1 MGSLSSFNHSV
12 NYLLCVIHVFTS
24 NALENKRTKTVLHG
38 FIEIVNESKSKPYKL
53 WVDQGKKIY
62 NSFVQKWLDNEC
74 TLLTMNVKSVAVQMF
89 IRTFKNKI
97 HKKMTEMKNL
107 NKKL

>member
-38 FIEIVNESKSKPYKL
+38 FIEIVNESKSKPY
-53 WVDQGKKIY
+53 
-62 NSFVQKWLDNEC
+62 NSFVRKWLDSEW
-74 TLLTMNVKSVAVQMF
+74 TLLTMKVKSVVVQRF
-89 IRTFKNKI
+89 IRTFKKKI
-97 HKKMTEMKNL
+97 HKKMTKMKNL
-107 NKKL
+107 NKK

>member
-24 NALENKRTKTVLHG
+24 NALKNKRTKTVLHG

-53 WVDQGKKIY
+53 WVDQGKKIIIALCK
-62 NSFVQKWLDNEC
+62 NS
-74 TLLTMNVKSVAVQMF
+74 
-89 IRTFKNKI
+89 
-97 HKKMTEMKNL
+97 
-107 NKKL
+107 